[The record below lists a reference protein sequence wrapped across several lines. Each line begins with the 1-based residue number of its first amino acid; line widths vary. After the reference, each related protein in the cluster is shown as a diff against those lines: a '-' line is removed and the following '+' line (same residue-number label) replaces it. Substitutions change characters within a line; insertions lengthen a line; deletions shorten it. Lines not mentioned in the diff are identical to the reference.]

1 MCARPSGLR
10 THHLRR
16 SALSPKHP
24 SPRATPLAPADPA
37 PPSLPAAPR
46 PLPRSSP
53 SASVTAS
60 PAAGPESSQ
69 SPHCTTRL
77 PNCLHSPACECV
89 CIQRESPGGG
99 GGGGKGEGGVHW
111 LGSVRRTH
119 SLTLSHS
126 LRERLRRS
134 RTLTPGAQERAGFR
148 AQRKSCFGFRYETSC
163 SGKCVCSVAPASLRN
178 LVLAALNLGKAGRLC
193 LPNCRQL
200 RQQ

>member
-16 SALSPKHP
+16 SALSPEHP

-37 PPSLPAAPR
+37 PPTLPAP
-46 PLPRSSP
+46 PPP
-53 SASVTAS
+53 ASVTAR

-69 SPHCTTRL
+69 PPHCTTRL

-111 LGSVRRTH
+111 PGSVRRTH

-126 LRERLRRS
+126 LRARLARAHSRRESRSVPDPERR
-134 RTLTPGAQERAGFR
+134 
-148 AQRKSCFGFRYETSC
+148 
-163 SGKCVCSVAPASLRN
+163 GKVAPAFATRL
-178 LVLAALNLGKAGRLC
+178 LALGSVFAPWLQRAYGILC
-193 LPNCRQL
+193 SPL
-200 RQQ
+200 

>member
-1 MCARPSGLR
+1 MRAPQRAQNSPPAPERAQPGASQPSGHPSRPHRPSS
-10 THHLRR
+10 TFPSRR
-16 SALSPKHP
+16 
-24 SPRATPLAPADPA
+24 PA
-37 PPSLPAAPR
+37 PP
-46 PLPRSSP
+46 RSSH
-53 SASVTAS
+53 SASVTAR

-126 LRERLRRS
+126 LRERLARAHSRREPRS
-134 RTLTPGAQERAGFR
+134 APDSERR
-148 AQRKSCFGFRYETSC
+148 
-163 SGKCVCSVAPASLRN
+163 GKVAPAFATRL
-178 LVLAALNLGKAGRLC
+178 LALGSVFAPWLQRACGILC
-193 LPNCRQL
+193 SPL
-200 RQQ
+200 